1 MIISRRTHI
10 QYLAA
15 YLAGACLPGFAAE
28 TDFGAYSDDDKEK
41 FLKQGTILA
50 VKDIGHGVTKPL
62 KAELGLRGTSHSA
75 QIQPVNKE
83 LPDFFGEDN
92 KPVPM
97 KDCWRFNVA
106 AYKIDRLLGLR
117 MGTVVVAR
125 PFKGRPAAFSWWVDD
140 VLFEEVERVKRDLT
154 SPDPE
159 GFERQRALSRVFDEL
174 VMNIDRNNANLLIT
188 KSWKIVLID
197 HTRCFTPYH
206 GIRNKENLT
215 RCSRELL
222 AKMRSLTAAEVT
234 QAVGSHLTGAEVQ
247 ALMSRRDR
255 IVEFFENRV
264 REKGEE
270 NVLFS

>member
-1 MIISRRTHI
+1 MIISRRSHI
-10 QYLAA
+10 QYLGV
-15 YLAGACLPGFAAE
+15 YLAGSCLPSFAAQ
-28 TDFGAYSDDDKEK
+28 TDFSAYSDDDRER
-41 FLKQGTILA
+41 FLKRATILS
-50 VKDIGHGVTKPL
+50 VKEIGHGVTKPL
-62 KAELGLRGTSHSA
+62 RVEMGLGETKHSA
-75 QIQPVNKE
+75 EIQSVNKE
-83 LPDFFGEDN
+83 LPDFFGEDG

-106 AYKIDRLLGLR
+106 AYKIDRLLDLR
-117 MGTVVVAR
+117 MGTVAVAR
-125 PFKGRPAAFSWWVDD
+125 PFKGKPAAFCWWVDD
-140 VLFEEVERVKRDLT
+140 VLFEEVERIKRELR

-174 VMNIDRNNANLLIT
+174 VMNIDRNLSNILIT
-188 KSWKIVLID
+188 KSWKIALID

-222 AKMRSLTAAEVT
+222 AKMKSLTAAAVT
-234 QAVGSHLTGAEVQ
+234 QAAGTHLIGVEVQ

-255 IVEFFENRV
+255 IVDFFEKSV

>member
-1 MIISRRTHI
+1 MITSRRMHI
-10 QYLAA
+10 RYLCA
-15 YLAGACLPGFAAE
+15 YVAGTCLPGFAAE
-28 TDFGAYSDDDKEK
+28 TDFSAYSDNDKEK
-41 FLKQGTILA
+41 FLKQATILA

-62 KAELGLRGTSHSA
+62 RAELVLGETKHSA
-75 QIQPVNKE
+75 QIQSVNKE
-83 LPDFFGEDN
+83 LPDFFGEDG

-97 KDCWRFNVA
+97 KDYWRFNVA

-117 MGTVVVAR
+117 MGTVVVPRA
-125 PFKGRPAAFSWWVDD
+125 FKGKPAAFSWWVDD
-140 VLFEEVERVKRDLT
+140 VLFEEVERIKRDLT

-174 VMNIDRNNANLLIT
+174 VMNIDRNLANLLIT

-222 AKMRSLTAAEVT
+222 AKMKTLTGAAVT
-234 QAVGSHLTGAEVQ
+234 QAVGSHLTGVEVQ
-247 ALMSRRDR
+247 ALISRRDR
-255 IVEFFENRV
+255 IVEFFEKKA

>member
-1 MIISRRTHI
+1 MMISRRAHI
-10 QYLAA
+10 QSLCA
-15 YLAGACLPGFAAE
+15 YLAGVCLPGIAAE
-28 TDFGAYSDDDKEK
+28 KDFSAYRDEDQEK
-41 FLKQGTILA
+41 FLKQATILA
-50 VKDIGHGVTKPL
+50 VKEIGHGVTKPL
-62 KAELGLRGTSHSA
+62 RAEMGLGEAKHSA
-75 QIQPVNKE
+75 QIQSVNKD
-83 LPDFFGEDN
+83 LPDFFGEDG

-125 PFKGRPAAFSWWVDD
+125 PFKGKPAAFSWWVDD
-140 VLFEEVERVKRDLT
+140 VLFEEVERIKKELT

-174 VMNIDRNNANLLIT
+174 VMNIDRNLANLLIT

-222 AKMRSLTAAEVT
+222 AKMKSLTAAAVT
-234 QAVGSHLTGAEVQ
+234 QAAGSHLTGVEVQ

-255 IVEFFENRV
+255 IVEFFEKRV

>member
-1 MIISRRTHI
+1 MIVSRRTSI
-10 QYLAA
+10 QYLGA
-15 YLAGACLPGFAAE
+15 YFAGTYLPSFAAE
-28 TDFGAYSDDDKEK
+28 TDFVAYSDDDKEK
-41 FLKQGTILA
+41 FLRRATLLE

-62 KAELGLRGTSHSA
+62 RAELVLGEIKHSA
-75 QIQPVNKE
+75 QIQSVDKE
-83 LPDFFGEDN
+83 LPDFFGEDR

-106 AYKIDRLLGLR
+106 AYKIDRLLGLKL
-117 MGTVVVAR
+117 GTVVVAR

-140 VLFEEVERVKRDLT
+140 VLFEEVDRIKKGLT

-174 VMNIDRNNANLLIT
+174 VMNIDRNLANLLIT
-188 KSWKIVLID
+188 KTWKIALID

-222 AKMRSLTAAEVT
+222 TRMKSLTAAAVT
-234 QAVGSHLTGAEVQ
+234 QAVGSHLTRAEVQ
-247 ALMSRRDR
+247 ALISRRDR

>member
-1 MIISRRTHI
+1 MIVSRRTHI
-10 QYLAA
+10 RYLCA
-15 YLAGACLPGFAAE
+15 YVAGTCLPGIAAE
-28 TDFGAYSDDDKEK
+28 KDFSTYSDEDQEK
-41 FLKQGTILA
+41 FLKQATIVA
-50 VKDIGHGVTKPL
+50 VKEIGHGVTKPL
-62 KAELGLRGTSHSA
+62 RAELSLGETKHSA
-75 QIQPVNKE
+75 QIQSVNKE
-83 LPDFFGEDN
+83 LPDFFGEDG

-106 AYKIDRLLGLR
+106 AYKIDRLLGLK

-125 PFKGRPAAFSWWVDD
+125 PFKGKPAAFSWWVDD
-140 VLFEEVERVKRDLT
+140 VLFEEVERIKRELT

-174 VMNIDRNNANLLIT
+174 VMNIDRNLANLLIT

-215 RCSRELL
+215 RCSRDLL
-222 AKMRSLTAAEVT
+222 AKMKSLTAAAVT
-234 QAVGSHLTGAEVQ
+234 QAAGSHLTGVEVQ
-247 ALMSRRDR
+247 ALMSRRGR
-255 IVEFFENRV
+255 IVEFFEKRV

>member
-1 MIISRRTHI
+1 MMISRRSYI
-10 QYLAA
+10 QYLGVS
-15 YLAGACLPGFAAE
+15 LAGTCLPTFAAE
-28 TDFGAYSDDDKEK
+28 TDFSTYSDDDRER
-41 FLKQGTILA
+41 FLKRGTILS
-50 VKDIGHGVTKPL
+50 VKEIGHGVTKPL
-62 KAELGLRGTSHSA
+62 RVEMALGETKHSA
-75 QIQPVNKE
+75 QIQSVNKE
-83 LPDFFGEDN
+83 LPDFFGEDG

-106 AYKIDRLLGLR
+106 AYKLDRLLDLR
-117 MGTVVVAR
+117 MGTVAVAR
-125 PFKGRPAAFSWWVDD
+125 PFKGKPAAFSWWVDD
-140 VLFEEVERVKRDLT
+140 VLFEEVERIKRELT

-159 GFERQRALSRVFDEL
+159 GFERQVALSRVFDEL
-174 VMNIDRNNANLLIT
+174 VMNIDRNLSNILIT
-188 KSWKIVLID
+188 KSWKIALID

-222 AKMRSLTAAEVT
+222 TKMKSLTAAAVT
-234 QAVGSHLTGAEVQ
+234 QAAGSHLTGVEVQ

-255 IVEFFENRV
+255 IVDFFEQRV

>member
-1 MIISRRTHI
+1 MIISRRAHI
-10 QYLAA
+10 QYLGG
-15 YLAGACLPGFAAE
+15 YLAGACLPVLAAE
-28 TDFGAYSDDDKEK
+28 KDFSAYGDEDQEK
-41 FLKQGTILA
+41 FLKQATILA
-50 VKDIGHGVTKPL
+50 VKEIGHGVTKPL
-62 KAELGLRGTSHSA
+62 RAEMGLRETKHSA
-75 QIQPVNKE
+75 QIQSVNKD
-83 LPDFFGEDN
+83 LPDFFGEDG

-125 PFKGRPAAFSWWVDD
+125 PFKGKPAAFSWWVDD
-140 VLFEEVERVKRDLT
+140 VLFEEVERIKRELT

-159 GFERQRALSRVFDEL
+159 GFERQRVLSRVFDEL
-174 VMNIDRNNANLLIT
+174 VMNIDRNLANLLIT

-215 RCSRELL
+215 RCSRDLL
-222 AKMRSLTAAEVT
+222 AKMKSLTAAAVT
-234 QAVGSHLTGAEVQ
+234 QAVGSHLTGVEVQ
-247 ALMSRRDR
+247 ALISRRDR
-255 IVEFFENRV
+255 IVEFFDKKA

>member
-1 MIISRRTHI
+1 MIISRRTYV
-10 QYLAA
+10 QYLCT
-15 YLAGACLPGFAAE
+15 YLAGNCVPGLAAE
-28 TDFGAYSDDDKEK
+28 TDFSAYSDGDKEK
-41 FLKQGTILA
+41 FLKQATILT
-50 VKDIGHGVTKPL
+50 VKEIGHGVTKPL
-62 KAELGLRGTSHSA
+62 RVELTLGETKHSA
-75 QIQPVNKE
+75 QIQSVNKD
-83 LPDFFGEDN
+83 LPDFFGEDG

-97 KDCWRFNVA
+97 KDSWRFNVA
-106 AYKIDRLLGLR
+106 AYKIDRVLALG

-125 PFKGRPAAFSWWVDD
+125 TYKEKPAAFSWWVDD
-140 VLFEEVERVKRDLT
+140 VLFEEVERIKRELT

-197 HTRCFTPYH
+197 HTRSFTPYH

-215 RCSRELL
+215 RCSRDLL
-222 AKMRSLTAAEVT
+222 AKMKSLTAAAVT
-234 QAVGSHLTGAEVQ
+234 RAVGTHLTVAEVQ

-255 IVEFFENRV
+255 IVEFFEKKA